1 MLAGL
6 PGGPVS
12 AKTGTAEYGTA
23 NPPQTHAWMVG
34 FQGGIAFAAFVHDGP
49 TGAGAAGPI
58 VAKFLTALATG

>member
-34 FQGGIAFAAFVHDGP
+34 FEGGIAVAAFVHDGL
-49 TGAGAAGPI
+49 TRAGATGPI
-58 VAKFLTALATG
+58 VAKLLTTLAAG